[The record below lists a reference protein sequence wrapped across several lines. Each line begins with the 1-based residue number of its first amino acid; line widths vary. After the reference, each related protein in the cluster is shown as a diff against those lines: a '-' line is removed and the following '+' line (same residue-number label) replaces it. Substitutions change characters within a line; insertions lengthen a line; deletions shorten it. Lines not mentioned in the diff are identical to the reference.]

1 MLVMLCTRCHEREAV
16 GSPSPEARARMEQR
30 FGAPWPFPD
39 GICAKCLATLAIKDP
54 DGRARFRE
62 FQKKVNA
69 RMLADAGAAI
79 RSGVLKA
86 LDVADR
92 IAGAGR

>member
-1 MLVMLCTRCHEREAV
+1 LARRGRFPTASARSA
-16 GSPSPEARARMEQR
+16 SP
-30 FGAPWPFPD
+30 
-39 GICAKCLATLAIKDP
+39 LAIKDP

-92 IAGAGR
+92 LAGAGR